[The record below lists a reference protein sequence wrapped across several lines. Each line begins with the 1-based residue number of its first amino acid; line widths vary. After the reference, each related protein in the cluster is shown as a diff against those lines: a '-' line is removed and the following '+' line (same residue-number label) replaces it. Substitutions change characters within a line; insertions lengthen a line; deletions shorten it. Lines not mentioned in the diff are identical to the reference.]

1 MAEMPVADDP
11 TSGTSHQAGQQ
22 TPPTFGES
30 MADQSSKSVEM
41 GNEQFQR
48 FFEDLIA
55 TRAGIDAAAQ
65 VGRVESGSRSVDRV
79 GRRPR
84 NKV

>member
-1 MAEMPVADDP
+1 MEV
-11 TSGTSHQAGQQ
+11 
-22 TPPTFGES
+22 
-30 MADQSSKSVEM
+30 

-48 FFEDLIA
+48 FFEDLIV
-55 TRAGIDAAAQ
+55 TRADIDAAAQ

>member
-1 MAEMPVADDP
+1 M
-11 TSGTSHQAGQQ
+11 
-22 TPPTFGES
+22 
-30 MADQSSKSVEM
+30 EM